1 MLKAYQADLLAQ
13 TVADRRQED
22 PVGSLLFIDHNMSAY
37 LQQQGYWNMVMEM
50 PANDMSVNDMAGGF
64 DPNYYYDSD
73 PAYDITEDYCVSWP
87 VYPSFKNTIE
97 VLKKQSVEPGSYM
110 TAENIQSIRIDL
122 QNLYTDEKG
131 VITVSY
137 THLTL
142 PTN

>member
-1 MLKAYQADLLAQ
+1 MYKRQ
-13 TVADRRQED
+13 DRRQED

-97 VLKKQSVEPGSYM
+97 VLKKQSVEPLSL
-110 TAENIQSIRIDL
+110 IHI
-122 QNLYTDEKG
+122 
-131 VITVSY
+131 
-137 THLTL
+137 
-142 PTN
+142 